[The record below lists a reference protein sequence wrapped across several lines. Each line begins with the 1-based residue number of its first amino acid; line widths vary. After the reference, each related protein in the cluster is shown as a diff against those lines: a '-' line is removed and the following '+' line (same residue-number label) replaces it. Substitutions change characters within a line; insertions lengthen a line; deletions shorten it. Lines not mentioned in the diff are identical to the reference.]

1 MHRHVFLCGLS
12 EAQRSGYADGSE
24 LSLAERIG
32 NLTLRLDAIRRRLVG
47 VEPKRLTDLIEIASY
62 VFAADRTTRR
72 GTEIL
77 KNCGEKWRRNFL
89 MVVAVREPGFW
100 NRADVKSALTE
111 SLGFASEDTWA
122 FDFVD
127 NEQPPSLQNYLAVR
141 EDQIDDAGG
150 TSIVLFSGGL
160 DSLAGAVKELTTSNR
175 HVVLVSHRN
184 TPAIG
189 AIQKKLA
196 ERLTAAYPRRVTHV
210 WVDNHLTGKL
220 DDREETQRTRS
231 FFFFAMAAVAA
242 HIEKADRIRFFE
254 NGIMSVNLPIATQ
267 VVGARASRST
277 HPRTLKLLQ
286 DVADLVLEHGVSVDN
301 PFVWE
306 TKADVVHGL
315 ASSQFAPLI
324 TISHS
329 CTRSRKG
336 AVAFER
342 HCGTCVQCIQ
352 RRISTLGGGATELD
366 EAEGYSVDLFAGER
380 DKPEDRA
387 MAFGSVQ
394 LALDCATMNDWQFM
408 GRFALEVSQVVQA
421 HPVGERDEIAQRLI
435 TLFRRHGE
443 TVRSLA
449 IDAIRAAADKF
460 IDRSIKP
467 GSLLALLTTPDL
479 LSQRTAPQGM
489 LSPAT
494 EEPPS
499 ARSAESAVHVSEG
512 QIAIA
517 VDSQH
522 GRIMI
527 SGIATLAGKTMFAL
541 LSHLIELSTADREAK
556 RAPKRYRCKLG
567 KVLAD
572 DLGLPDAEAVAQA
585 VRRVRKEIAEGFEAL
600 EGYRPDDAAVI
611 ENVPGSG
618 YRLNPAVVIVSPS
631 EFRYL

>member
-1 MHRHVFLCGLS
+1 MHKHVFLCGLS
-12 EAQRSGYADGSE
+12 EAQRSGYAEGSE
-24 LSLAERIG
+24 LSLAERVG
-32 NLTLRLDAIRRRLVG
+32 NLTLRLDALRRRLVG

-72 GTEIL
+72 GTESL
-77 KNCGEKWRRNFL
+77 RNCGEDWRRNFL
-89 MVVAVREPGFW
+89 MVVAVRERAFW
-100 NRADVKSALTE
+100 NRADVKSAL
-111 SLGFASEDTWA
+111 SDALGFASEDTWV
-122 FDFVD
+122 FDFVES
-127 NEQPPSLQNYLAVR
+127 EQPAPLQYYLAVR
-141 EDQIDDAGG
+141 DEQIDAAGG
-150 TSIVLFSGGL
+150 TSVVLFSGGL

-189 AIQKKLA
+189 AIQKELA
-196 ERLTAAYPRRVTHV
+196 ARLTAAYPRRVTHV
-210 WVDNHLTGKL
+210 WVDNSLTGKL

-286 DVADLVLEHGVSVDN
+286 DIADLVSEHGIGVDN

-306 TKADVVHGL
+306 TKAEVVRGL
-315 ASSQFAPLI
+315 ASSHFAPLI

-336 AVAFER
+336 AAAFER

-352 RRISTLGGGATELD
+352 RRISTLGGSAAEFD
-366 EAEGYSVDLFAGER
+366 EAEGYSVDLFTGER

-387 MAFGSVQ
+387 MAFGSVE
-394 LALDCATMNDWQFM
+394 LALDCAAISDRLFI

-421 HPVGERDEIAQRLI
+421 YPPAERDEIAQRLI
-435 TLFRRHGE
+435 SLFRRHGE

-449 IDAIRAAADKF
+449 ISAVHAAAAQIVDKA
-460 IDRSIKP
+460 IKP
-467 GSLLALLTTPDL
+467 GSLLALLATPDFL
-479 LSQRTAPQGM
+479 GQRTVPEGM
-489 LSPAT
+489 LPPAA
-494 EEPPS
+494 EPPS
-499 ARSAESAVHVSEG
+499 ERSSEGASRLSAG

-517 VDSQH
+517 VDNESK
-522 GRIMI
+522 RIMI
-527 SGIATLAGKTMFAL
+527 SGIATLTGSTMFAL
-541 LSHLIELSTADREAK
+541 LRHLIELSTADREAK
-556 RAPKRYRCKLG
+556 LAPKRYRCKLG

-572 DLGLPDAEAVAQA
+572 DLGLPDAETIAQA
-585 VRRVRKEIAEGFEAL
+585 VRRIRKEIAEGFEAL

-611 ENVPGSG
+611 ENVHGSG
-618 YRLNPAVVIVSPS
+618 YRLNPAVVIVSPL
-631 EFRYL
+631 ELRDL

>member
-12 EAQRSGYADGSE
+12 EAQRGGYAGGSE
-24 LSLAERIG
+24 LSLADRTG
-32 NLTLRLDAIRRRLVG
+32 NLTLRLDALRRRLVG

-77 KNCGEKWRRNFL
+77 KNCGEDWRRNFL
-89 MVVAVREPGFW
+89 MVVAVREPVFW
-100 NRADVKSALTE
+100 NRADVKSAL
-111 SLGFASEDTWA
+111 SAALGFASEDTWA
-122 FDFVD
+122 FDFVE
-127 NEQPPSLQNYLAVR
+127 NEEPAPLQYYLAVR
-141 EDQIDDAGG
+141 EDQIDTAGG

-189 AIQKKLA
+189 TIQKKLA
-196 ERLTAAYPRRVTHV
+196 AMLGATYPRRVTHV
-210 WVDNHLTGKL
+210 WVDNSLTGKL

-277 HPRTLKLLQ
+277 HPCTLKLLQ
-286 DVADLVLEHGVSVDN
+286 DVADLVSEHGVRVDN
-301 PFVWE
+301 PFIWE
-306 TKADVVHGL
+306 TKAEVVRGL

-336 AVAFER
+336 ATFER

-352 RRISTLGGGATELD
+352 RRISTLGAGAAELD

-380 DKPEDRA
+380 EKPEDRA

-394 LALDCATMNDWQFM
+394 LGLDCAAMSDRSFM

-421 HPVGERDEIAQRLI
+421 HPIGERDQIAQSLI

-449 IDAIRAAADKF
+449 IDGVRAAADKI
-460 IDRSIKP
+460 IDRSINP
-467 GSLLALLTTPDL
+467 GSLLALLATREFL
-479 LSQRTAPQGM
+479 GQRTVPDDM
-489 LSPAT
+489 VSHAT
-494 EEPPS
+494 EEAPS
-499 ARSAESAVHVSEG
+499 ARGAESASRLPEG
-512 QIAIA
+512 KIAIA
-517 VDSQH
+517 VNPEH
-522 GRIMI
+522 RRILI
-527 SGIATLAGKTMFAL
+527 SGIATLTGTTMFAL
-541 LSHLIELSTADREAK
+541 LSHLVELSTNDREAK
-556 RAPKRYRCKLG
+556 LAPKRYRCKLG

-585 VRRVRKEIAEGFEAL
+585 VRRIRKEIAEGFEAL
-600 EGYRPDDAAVI
+600 EGYRPQDNAVI

-631 EFRYL
+631 EFRDL